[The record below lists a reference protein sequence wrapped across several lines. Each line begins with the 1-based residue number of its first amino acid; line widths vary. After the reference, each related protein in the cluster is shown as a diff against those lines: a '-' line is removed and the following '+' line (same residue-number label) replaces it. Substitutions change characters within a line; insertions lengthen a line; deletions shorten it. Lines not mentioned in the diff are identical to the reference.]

1 MAALLVQ
8 SLFPSGTMP
17 GNLQNGWV
25 ATLCPEGMP
34 VAFMAQLPGSMANVD
49 VQAGPHAGHHSG
61 HHSGHQGSHH
71 GESAQDHSD
80 RGTSLQSSNSHAD
93 HGADHQAVGDCQL
106 GSQLD
111 QPFALAVGYTPGT
124 PVQVGPPTVQY
135 WTAALAAG
143 EIYRLRPRG
152 PPLS

>member
-1 MAALLVQ
+1 MITLKQMSATVHTKRYRPLFLLVTAALLVQ

-17 GNLQNGWV
+17 GNLSGGWV

-34 VAFMAQLPGSMANVD
+34 VAFMAQLQPSQTD
-49 VQAGPHAGHHSG
+49 SGPHAGHHG
-61 HHSGHQGSHH
+61 EH
-71 GESAQDHSD
+71 GNHASD
-80 RGTSLQSSNSHAD
+80 NGGD

-111 QPFALAVGYTPGT
+111 QPFTLTSQYTPGT
-124 PVQVGPPTVQY
+124 SLQVDLAPVENS
-135 WTAALAAG
+135 TAALFLR
-143 EIYRLRPRG
+143 EIYRQQPRA